1 MDKKKILLCLTA
13 LLPLAGIAVALFTGR
28 YDISVSEIV
37 EILLKGYTNLTIKE
51 TLVWE
56 IRLPRALLGVIAGA
70 GLAGAGAAL
79 QGLFHNPLVD
89 SNLLGVS
96 SGAGFGAALAIVLFN
111 GTAPIYFFSIFFS
124 IVAVVLCGLIAGIYK
139 RTDKVTIVL
148 AGVIIATIFSALISF
163 LKHVADPYDQ
173 LPSLIFWLMGSLA
186 RADYN
191 SLLFASIPILIGT
204 GGLFAIRWRINIVSL
219 GDRDAAALGINTGL
233 TKSLII
239 LFSTMATAGAVS
251 VCGIIGW
258 IGLIV
263 PHIGRMIF
271 GNDNRVL
278 IPVSIFFGGFFLIFI
293 DSVGRVITGSELP
306 LNILISLI
314 GGPFYIWLLK
324 KTRGGKW

>member
-1 MDKKKILLCLTA
+1 MSRKKILLILMA
-13 LLPLAGIAVALFTGR
+13 VLPIIGVLIALFTGR
-28 YDISVSEIV
+28 YGISVREV
-37 EILLKGYTNLTIKE
+37 VDILAGGYSNTSIKE
-51 TLVWE
+51 TLIWE
-56 IRLPRALLGVIAGA
+56 IRLPRALLGVMAGA

-111 GTAPIYFFSIFFS
+111 GTVPVYFFSIFFS
-124 IVAVVLCGLIAGIYK
+124 IIAVALCALIARIYK
-139 RTDKVTIVL
+139 STDKVTIVL
-148 AGVIIATIFSALISF
+148 AGVIISTIFSALISF

-173 LPSLIFWLMGSLA
+173 LPSLVFWLMGSLA
-186 RADYN
+186 RADYS
-191 SLLFASIPILIGT
+191 SLLFAAFPIVIGLAGLI
-204 GGLFAIRWRINIVSL
+204 AIRWRINIISL
-219 GDRDAAALGINTGL
+219 GDKDAATLGIHTGF
-233 TKSLII
+233 TKAFII

-258 IGLIV
+258 IGLVV

-271 GNDNRVL
+271 GNDNRIL
-278 IPVSIFFGGFFLIFI
+278 IPASILFGGFFLIFI
-293 DSVGRVITGSELP
+293 DSVGRMITGSELP

-324 KTRGGKW
+324 KTRGGRW

>member
-1 MDKKKILLCLTA
+1 MDRKKILIALTA
-13 LLPLAGIAVALFTGR
+13 LLPLAGIMIALFTGR
-28 YDISVSEIV
+28 YGISVGEVID
-37 EILLKGYTNLTIKE
+37 ILAGGYSNTTIKE
-51 TLVWE
+51 TLIWE

-96 SGAGFGAALAIVLFN
+96 SGAGFGAALAIVLFSS
-111 GTAPIYFFSIFFS
+111 TAPIYFFSVFFS
-124 IVAVVLCGLIAGIYK
+124 IVAVVLCALIAGIYK

-148 AGVIIATIFSALISF
+148 AGVIISTIFSALISF

-191 SLLFASIPILIGT
+191 SLLFASIPIITGLTGLI
-204 GGLFAIRWRINIVSL
+204 AIRWRLNIVSL
-219 GDRDAAALGINTGL
+219 GDKDAAALGVNTGF
-233 TKSLII
+233 TKALII
-239 LFSTMATAGAVS
+239 VFSTMATAGAVS

-263 PHIGRMIF
+263 PHIGRMVF
-271 GNDNRVL
+271 GNDNRIL
-278 IPVSIFFGGFFLIFI
+278 MPVSILFGGFFLIFI

-324 KTRGGKW
+324 QTRGGKW